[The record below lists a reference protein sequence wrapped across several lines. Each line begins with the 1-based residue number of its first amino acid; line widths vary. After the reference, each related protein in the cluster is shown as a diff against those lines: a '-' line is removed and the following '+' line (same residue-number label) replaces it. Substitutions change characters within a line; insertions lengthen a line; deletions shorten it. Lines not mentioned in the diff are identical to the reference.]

1 MPEFTDLPFE
11 LRLKVF
17 EWLIKDMRNSSSAS
31 TKHLP
36 KFATV
41 CKEWQDVFERE
52 TFRQLILSS
61 SRVKDLYQNIRHRK
75 GLVKHIH
82 YCVELSKYY
91 CPDCT
96 KRKTQSQAETV
107 RTDCSNY
114 LITFANI

>member
-11 LRLKVF
+11 LRLEIF
-17 EWLIKDMRNSSSAS
+17 EWLIRDMRNSSSAS
-31 TKHLP
+31 TNHLY

-61 SRVKDLYQNIRHRK
+61 SRVKELYQNIRHRK

-82 YCVELSKYY
+82 YYVELSKYQ
-91 CPDCT
+91 CPECRERET
-96 KRKTQSQAETV
+96 YWQADTV
-107 RTDCSNY
+107 RTDLSHY
-114 LITFANI
+114 LITFADI